1 MKKRFRLGILVLA
14 LIGLLAPAGTAFA
27 GTLSQFSPSY
37 ENGNIKA
44 EGKAADGVYAVQ
56 VLVYNEAGT
65 ELVTMQSTG
74 VNADGTF
81 SEKIAVSEGTYLVKA
96 ADYAGGE
103 FLSMTVKASDTT
115 TKEPG
120 TGDNTLLIT
129 FAFLGT
135 ASMLTILTMTA
146 KNRKR

>member
-1 MKKRFRLGILVLA
+1 MKKKFRLAILVLA
-14 LIGLLAPAGTAFA
+14 LIGIIAPAGSVFA
-27 GTLSQFSPSY
+27 GTLTQFTAST
-37 ENGNIKA
+37 EDGKIIA

-56 VLVYNEAGT
+56 VFVYNEAGT
-65 ELVTMQSTG
+65 ELVASKSTA
-74 VNADGTF
+74 VNADNTFKDTIEVPEGTF
-81 SEKIAVSEGTYLVKA
+81 LVKA